1 MIRTAL
7 KPRWLGLLALV
18 VLVVLAFTRLGLW
31 QLDVSKDQGAKKALA
46 EAQAQPAAPLHEIV
60 RPHAAFEGVMS
71 NRRVEVTG
79 AYDPSGQFLVPQR
92 LLGGRTGYWVV
103 TPLDEQGTR
112 ARVAVVRGFVA
123 SPAAAP
129 AAPRSTV
136 TVTGT
141 LAPGESPSDAAVPAG
156 QLGSIDLAVLVN
168 RWPQDLYNA
177 FVLAGS
183 ERPDL
188 AAGTALER
196 IPPPQPESQLNVRNV
211 AYALQ
216 WWVFAAF
223 AVYLW
228 WRMVRDDHRSGIRPD
243 PTDDNDDPAP
253 EERPTDDH
261 PAPAL

>member
-18 VLVVLAFTRLGLW
+18 VLVVIAFTRLGLW

-46 EAQAQPAAPLHEIV
+46 EAQARPAAPLSQVV
-60 RPHAAFEGVMS
+60 RPHAPFEGVMS

-79 AYDPSGQFLVPQR
+79 AYDPSGQFLVPGR
-92 LLGGRTGYWVV
+92 LLEGRTGYWVV
-103 TPLDEQGTR
+103 TPLDETATR
-112 ARVAVVRGFVA
+112 ARVAVVRGFVIRP
-123 SPAAAP
+123 SDAP
-129 AAPRSTV
+129 AAPTTTV

-177 FVLAGS
+177 FVLAGA

-188 AAGTALER
+188 GAGTALQR
-196 IPPPQPESQLNVRNV
+196 IPPPQPESQLNWRNF

-223 AVYLW
+223 AVYMW
-228 WRMVRDDHRSGIRPD
+228 WRMVRDDHRSGIRPA
-243 PTDDNDDPAP
+243 PHDND
-253 EERPTDDH
+253 H
-261 PAPAL
+261 PIDQGETAR